1 MTAKD
6 LAKKIDGYR
15 ALGPY
20 VLLNAKEA
28 KRVAVELRKADRLSR
43 KEKTG

>member
-43 KEKTG
+43 KAKSG